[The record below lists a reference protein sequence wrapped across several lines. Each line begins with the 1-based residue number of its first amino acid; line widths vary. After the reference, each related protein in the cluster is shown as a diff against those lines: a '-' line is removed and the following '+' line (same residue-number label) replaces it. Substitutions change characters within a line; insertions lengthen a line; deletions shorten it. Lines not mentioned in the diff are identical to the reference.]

1 MFDNK
6 DLDIHQKNQHSC
18 AKPQLAENCVFHSNI
33 EDNTEVIK
41 YIFLLYRPDPVFTSF
56 TLPEYLL

>member
-1 MFDNK
+1 MH
-6 DLDIHQKNQHSC
+6 LDIHQKNQHSC
-18 AKPQLAENCVFHSNI
+18 AKPQLAENFHSNI